1 MVIHPQAPILTQPGA
16 VLAAVKDAKRRAKG
30 AVAKRPSL
38 TAPARAALCV
48 VRPGR
53 RNGPFQP
60 NKETTL
66 KWVALAARAR
76 KGHAC
81 HPFQTARR
89 QICIP
94 RSTRARQRIVIIAD
108 EYLRAHMDRPIYT
121 NELCGTLAVSTT
133 ALADSFRATFGVT
146 PHRFLKLRRM
156 SMVRAGLQSYE
167 GPTPLIKSVALAHGF
182 WHLGQFSHD
191 YRETFGEMPS
201 ETLAR
206 ARG

>member
-1 MVIHPQAPILTQPGA
+1 MSIRLASGSNWLLVTVHGGGRPSACCSRVVSRMVIHPQAPILTQPGA

-89 QICIP
+89 RILAPARIS
-94 RSTRARQRIVIIAD
+94 ST
-108 EYLRAHMDRPIYT
+108 
-121 NELCGTLAVSTT
+121 GSTQ
-133 ALADSFRATFGVT
+133 D
-146 PHRFLKLRRM
+146 
-156 SMVRAGLQSYE
+156 
-167 GPTPLIKSVALAHGF
+167 
-182 WHLGQFSHD
+182 W
-191 YRETFGEMPS
+191 
-201 ETLAR
+201 
-206 ARG
+206 

>member
-89 QICIP
+89 QIFA
-94 RSTRARQRIVIIAD
+94 TDVDDRAIEVA
-108 EYLRAHMDRPIYT
+108 
-121 NELCGTLAVSTT
+121 
-133 ALADSFRATFGVT
+133 
-146 PHRFLKLRRM
+146 
-156 SMVRAGLQSYE
+156 RAGLYLGTIAADLSTERLERNFVKEDGNYRVAKQIREMCLFSVHDLVKDPPFSRLGLISCRNLLIYCE
-167 GPTPLIKSVALAHGF
+167 LPLQQRILTTFHYALQPGRHLFLGPSA
-182 WHLGQFSHD
+182 
-191 YRETFGEMPS
+191 
-201 ETLAR
+201 
-206 ARG
+206 

>member
-89 QICIP
+89 QK
-94 RSTRARQRIVIIAD
+94 STVAKFA
-108 EYLRAHMDRPIYT
+108 
-121 NELCGTLAVSTT
+121 G
-133 ALADSFRATFGVT
+133 
-146 PHRFLKLRRM
+146 LRR
-156 SMVRAGLQSYE
+156 
-167 GPTPLIKSVALAHGF
+167 
-182 WHLGQFSHD
+182 
-191 YRETFGEMPS
+191 
-201 ETLAR
+201 
-206 ARG
+206 

>member
-66 KWVALAARAR
+66 ATTQVDD
-76 KGHAC
+76 GE
-81 HPFQTARR
+81 RR
-89 QICIP
+89 P
-94 RSTRARQRIVIIAD
+94 GP
-108 EYLRAHMDRPIYT
+108 LRAQHDR
-121 NELCGTLAVSTT
+121 
-133 ALADSFRATFGVT
+133 
-146 PHRFLKLRRM
+146 
-156 SMVRAGLQSYE
+156 
-167 GPTPLIKSVALAHGF
+167 
-182 WHLGQFSHD
+182 
-191 YRETFGEMPS
+191 
-201 ETLAR
+201 
-206 ARG
+206 